1 LHAGLRSKR
10 LAADFV
16 RNEAL
21 NAYCPG
27 MAQIESPDTHEAFFD
42 ALEQAR
48 ARLEPPPDKAR
59 AWPAVAAAAFF
70 ALAAM
75 AFATA
80 AILAPP
86 AQIAPVTEIRPA
98 V

>member
-1 LHAGLRSKR
+1 
-10 LAADFV
+10 
-16 RNEAL
+16 
-21 NAYCPG
+21 
-27 MAQIESPDTHEAFFD
+27 MAQIESLDTHQAFFD

-48 ARLEPPPDKAR
+48 TRLEPHPDKAR
-59 AWPAVAAAAFF
+59 VWPAVAAAAFF

-75 AFATA
+75 IFATA

-86 AQIAPVTEIRPA
+86 AQISPVTEIRPS